1 MLRFLNWTPAGRP
14 KVLGLAAPRRPALWL
29 AVSAILIAGA
39 LAGGY
44 LFGAQQSAIVRVQL
58 KTLSQQNQALREES
72 AMLRQRLA
80 DSELA
85 LKVEREA
92 GEILQGSMQS
102 SHAQMQALQEENAF
116 YKSLM
121 APSSL
126 NEGLS
131 IAELELTATE
141 APRTYKYRI
150 MLTQAMERP
159 SEISGSLRMQLAG
172 RRQGREQSFQLSELT
187 DAETYPLPFQFR
199 YFQNLSGTL
208 TLPEGFQPQRLLVA
222 AKQSN
227 GSAESLTRS
236 FDWAVSG
243 VDPLARPQAQDWA
256 VSEG

>member
-1 MLRFLNWTPAGRP
+1 MLRFLNRTPAVQP
-14 KVLGLAAPRRPALWL
+14 KVLGLAAPRRLSLWL
-29 AVSAILIAGA
+29 PVSASLILIA

-44 LFGAQQSAIVRVQL
+44 LFGARQSAIVRVQL
-58 KTLSQQNQALREES
+58 QALSQQNQALREES
-72 AMLRQRLA
+72 AALRQRLA

-102 SHAQMQALQEENAF
+102 THAQMQALQEENAF

-159 SEISGSLRMQLAG
+159 SEISGSLRLQLAG

-208 TLPEGFQPQRLLVA
+208 ALPEGFQPQRLLVT

-227 GSAESLTRS
+227 GSAENLTRS
-236 FDWAVSG
+236 FDWAVS
-243 VDPLARPQAQDWA
+243 
-256 VSEG
+256 EG